1 MARLTRAERTA
12 IWQQRLDRYL
22 QSKQTVATFCNNE
35 RVSVPSFYQW
45 KRRLI
50 AQRHGDE
57 APQRELAVR
66 AAKPIRRKAASTPFT
81 ELVVRGQ
88 QEAMAHAQLPNGIS
102 ISLGRDVAMAAAI
115 VDRLVAYTPATEA
128 TASPSASRRP
138 C

>member
-22 QSKQTVATFCNNE
+22 QSKQTVADFCKTE
-35 RVSVPSFYQW
+35 GISAPSFYHW

-50 AQRHGDE
+50 SQRHGDA
-57 APQRELAVR
+57 APRRELAVSD
-66 AAKPIRRKAASTPFT
+66 AKPTRREPASTPFT
-81 ELVVRGQ
+81 ELVVTGQ
-88 QEAMAHAQLPNGIS
+88 EDTAHAQLPNGIS

-115 VDRLVAYTPATEA
+115 VDRLVDYKPAVEVNE
-128 TASPSASRRP
+128 SSSASRRP